1 MKTKPSEREKSIM
14 AQLISDRRDIDFVL
28 HEQLGMVEHELFADF
43 NKKTVDLILS
53 EARNLAVKE
62 ILPTQKLGDEEG
74 CIFENGRVKV
84 PESFHRAWELYKEGE
99 WLAMT
104 DDPEVGGQGMPKL
117 VGLAAIEY
125 LVGANPSFM
134 LYSAMTHGAA
144 KLVEKFGNEEQK
156 KLYMKKMFAGE
167 WGGTMLLTEPEA
179 GSDVGA
185 LTTSAKKNDDG
196 TYSITGTKIFISA
209 GEHDLVDNIIHPV
222 LARIEGAPAGTKG
235 ISLFLVPKYKVNDD
249 GTLGEFNNVVCAGI
263 ENKMG
268 IHGNATCTLCLGE
281 KGPCIGTLLGEENKG
296 MPEMFMMMNES
307 RAFVGLQGFGVAT
320 ASYMFALDYAR
331 TRIQGRN
338 LMKSRDPEAKSVAI
352 IEHPDVR
359 RQLLNMKA
367 MVEGMRSLLYY
378 NAKCLDIVETT
389 DNDEE
394 REKYSGMIEL
404 LTPIVKGYVTD
415 KALEVCSHGVQVFGG
430 YGYTKEFPVE
440 QLMRDSRIFMIY
452 EGTNGIQAMDL
463 LGRKLPMKKG
473 NINIFDAFINE
484 INSVIEKAKQTK
496 GIEQIAGKV
505 EQAVKKL
512 KTTAETIGKRA
523 RSEKM
528 MNAYSFA
535 HPFLEVTGD
544 VTMAWML
551 LWRALAAAPK
561 LAKKAGS
568 LEKEAVAAK
577 AVKNKD
583 AAYYAGQIRTA
594 EFFINTLLPASL
606 GKMDAIVEGDTSV
619 EEMPETSFG
628 SK

>member
-1 MKTKPSEREKSIM
+1 M

-28 HEQLGMVEHELFADF
+28 HEQLGMVEHELFEDF
-43 NKKTVDLILS
+43 NKKTVDLILA

-74 CIFENGRVKV
+74 CIFENGTVKV
-84 PESFHRAWELYKEGE
+84 PESFQRAWELYREGE

-156 KLYMKKMFAGE
+156 KLYMKKMFSGE

-196 TYSITGTKIFISA
+196 TYSITGAKIFISA

-235 ISLFLVPKYKVNDD
+235 ISLFLVPKYKVNED
-249 GTLGEFNNVVCAGI
+249 GSPGEFNNIVCTGI
-263 ENKMG
+263 EHKMG
-268 IHGNATCTLCLGE
+268 IHGNATCSLSLGE
-281 KGPCIGTLLGEENKG
+281 KGQCTGTLLGEENKG

-331 TRIQGRN
+331 TRIQGRH
-338 LMKSRDPEAKSVAI
+338 LMKSRDPEAKDVTI

-367 MVEGMRSLLYY
+367 MVEGMRSLLYF
-378 NAKCLDIVETT
+378 NAKCSDIVETT
-389 DNDEE
+389 DDKEE
-394 REKYSGMIEL
+394 KEKYSGMIEL

-430 YGYTKEFPVE
+430 YGYTREFPVE

-463 LGRKLPMKKG
+463 LGRKLPMNKG
-473 NINIFDAFINE
+473 KIFAEFLNAIK
-484 INSVIEKAKQTK
+484 SVVAEAKNTEGLEKLAEKVEKA
-496 GIEQIAGKV
+496 V
-505 EQAVKKL
+505 LKL
-512 KTTAETIGKRA
+512 ESTGEILGKRA

-551 LWRALAAAPK
+551 LWRAVVASPK

-577 AVKNKD
+577 AAKNKD
-583 AAYYAGQIRTA
+583 AAYYAGQIKTA
-594 EFFINTLLPASL
+594 AFFINTLLPSTL

-619 EEMPETSFG
+619 EDMPEASFG